1 LSITLCSIIAL
12 TSCRQPVDNGDGGK
26 GAQIVAPEMPS
37 ATPGDSM
44 LTIVWTKVATATG
57 YQIWYT
63 ANTPDITAVEKFTGV
78 ISEAG
83 RQISAEIKGLAN
95 GTVYYVWTK
104 AVFPGGISGFSP
116 VSEGFAPLPKPLEPS
131 ISSVKGGDQSL
142 LVEWDTVYDATGYE
156 AYYCDEPTPQ
166 AATKWNGA
174 ASIDE
179 GKGSVFITGLTNLN
193 TYYVWVKATNSA
205 GSSPFSDSSYGRP
218 VGPTGAPPVPVIS
231 EVKPGNRKLT
241 VSWSSV
247 TGTPDTGA
255 TFYEVY
261 YNTVNSTAGSTKLDD
276 DIVQKKGTVT
286 AVITELANNTE
297 YYVWVKSANSSFTS
311 GFSAGASG
319 TPQPKAPIDYNLNA
333 KVIGTAEL
341 RFINEEDGNKDRLSR
356 KKETALGDL
365 LCESFAW
372 YARDIVD
379 ISDLDFV
386 YLNGGII
393 TGGISKGDI
402 TIANVK
408 TILPYDD
415 CLTVITLKGT
425 YVKELFEYAATVRHD
440 GSGGS
445 GTGAWGMVSKEIR
458 YTIDYG
464 SPEGLFGTLKNLTFN
479 GTAIDVNKD
488 YKIATADFL
497 VEGNDGYIV
506 FKEHA
511 TIIASSGIPAWC
523 VLVDYIYDQDAPLI
537 PVTDGRVQLIG
548 GVVK

>member
-1 LSITLCSIIAL
+1 
-12 TSCRQPVDNGDGGK
+12 
-26 GAQIVAPEMPS
+26 
-37 ATPGDSM
+37 
-44 LTIVWTKVATATG
+44 
-57 YQIWYT
+57 
-63 ANTPDITAVEKFTGV
+63 
-78 ISEAG
+78 
-83 RQISAEIKGLAN
+83 
-95 GTVYYVWTK
+95 
-104 AVFPGGISGFSP
+104 
-116 VSEGFAPLPKPLEPS
+116 LPKPLEPA
-131 ISSVKGGDQSL
+131 ISSVRGVDQSL

-156 AYYCDEPTPQ
+156 AYYNEEPTTQ
-166 AATKWNGA
+166 TAIKWDG
-174 ASIDE
+174 SVSVDE
-179 GKGSVFITGLTNLN
+179 GKGSVFISGLTNLN

-205 GSSPFSDSSYGRP
+205 GSSPFSDSSFGRP

-231 EVKPGNRKLT
+231 GVTPGNKKLT
-241 VSWSSV
+241 VSWPSV
-247 TGTPDTGA
+247 TGTADTGA
-255 TFYEVY
+255 SFYEVY
-261 YNTVNSTAGSTKLDD
+261 YNTVNSTAGSTKLNEDV
-276 DIVQKKGTVT
+276 VQKKGVVS
-286 AVITELANNTE
+286 AVITELSNDTE
-297 YYVWVKSANSSFTS
+297 YYVWVKAANSVFKSD
-311 GFSAGASG
+311 FSAGASG
-319 TPQPKAPIDYNLNA
+319 TPQAKPVLDYTLHD

-372 YARDIVD
+372 YARDIVN
-379 ISDLDFV
+379 ITDLDFV

-393 TGGISKGDI
+393 TGGIAKGNI

-425 YVKELFEYAATVRHD
+425 YIKELFEYAATVRHD

-445 GTGAWGMVSKEIR
+445 GTGAWGMVSKEVR
-458 YTIDYG
+458 YIIDYG
-464 SPEGLFGTLKNLTFN
+464 SPEGLFGTLRNLTFN
-479 GTAIDVNKD
+479 GEPIDVNRD

-506 FKEHA
+506 LKEHA
-511 TIIASSGIPAWC
+511 AVVASSGIPAWC